1 MTISL
6 GRRLASSRPLPAA
19 GLLLLLLT
27 GPASADDFQ
36 LDNLKLDFGKF
47 VLSIPK
53 LDVKGAPLDRESFR
67 ALLMSSTRGASADG
81 VAGAIAGA
89 SQAVQPGESVIARLG
104 KLNAAEISAP
114 SLVMEQTFG
123 PQKQV
128 TTYRNIKFS
137 DIREGRIGRGE
148 SSDGTIKVEGGAT
161 GPMSGE
167 IKRTS
172 FEVLDLMQI
181 ARVFSDKAKSGETT
195 PLQPII
201 GKMEL
206 DGYVLDLGEQGRMS
220 AGKASM
226 RDFKARVASEPMG
239 ELLARFAE
247 LSEESEK
254 AARNL
259 NSKEDPAVSEARDRK
274 MLVAMAEIFDA
285 VDYGSGEIRD
295 IVMSLKTPPK
305 PGAKAEP
312 VDMRLSRIAFGEDA
326 PEKSGVAIEGLQ
338 FEGGGAK
345 GVVGLIGYS
354 GFSLE
359 GVIREI
365 KAVAASTVDVKT
377 LDFRRFIPKL
387 GTVKMSGVQMSVP
400 QDGKRGRPAGPPM
413 QIGLGG
419 FELKAGE
426 QLNGIPTDMTLTL
439 DKITFPVVE
448 SADNPAA
455 KDLLAMGYRNID
467 LSAKLSLAWQ
477 EASKEFA
484 IRTLSLGGAGMARL
498 DATGTLGNIGKE
510 IFTGD
515 LALAQVALLGATAKT
530 VEFKLQNLGLAEK
543 LIENEAKKSK
553 RKVEDVRREYGMM
566 ASLGLAAI
574 LGPSDGAKALA
585 NAVARFVAKPGTL
598 TVKATAKTPAGLGLA
613 DVIALGEPT
622 EIFEK
627 IDVNA
632 TAE

>member
-47 VLSIPK
+47 VLAIPK

-114 SLVMEQTFG
+114 TLVMEQTFG

-181 ARVFSDKAKSGETT
+181 ARVFSEKAKSGETT